1 MRSAGGESAAGQCRL
16 QALGEGRFAVTGALT
31 LATAAQALVAG
42 ERAFADAA
50 SIEVDLSGVVAADSA
65 GLAVLLEWVRSARQ
79 RGRRLRLRS
88 LPPMLTAIAGISEV
102 GDVLRAAEG

>member
-1 MRSAGGESAAGQCRL
+1 MGIVGGASAAEQYRL
-16 QALGEGRFAVTGALT
+16 ESQGGGRFAVSGALT

-65 GLAVLLEWVRSARQ
+65 GLAVLLEWVRYARQ
-79 RGRRLRLRS
+79 RGRQLRLVS